1 MRNSILLTLLAAV
14 VMFSSTAR
22 AQEAGIERAGAAESE
37 YGNIVV
43 YLETAQWGQDS
54 PYNKFCF
61 TSGGQ
66 QAVTGCVSTAYAI
79 LMHYHKWP
87 LCANEKKVYHSGTGE
102 SITLGHT
109 YDWEN
114 MLSDYRNGY
123 TDEQAVAVATLMR
136 DIGYSYQ
143 VAYGSGSTDSGAG
156 GEGAGRLI
164 EIFKYKSESPN
175 TSSATR
181 ATSRDVLGNDELW
194 VEYIKQ
200 SLDAG
205 CPIPYSSTT
214 TSGGRHIF
222 ILDGYTDKGYFHF
235 NWGWGGQGNGWFKLN
250 DMKPDAYSDY
260 SKSHRAYF
268 MLKPD
273 AVTYN
278 ISATV
283 NDSNAGT
290 ATVNGKSSINVN
302 EGTSITL
309 VATANNGYRF
319 VCWRLNGEEVGTAS
333 TITVKAT
340 ADAEYVAHF
349 EESDGPVAP
358 VNVTI
363 KAEATVGGTATV
375 NGAAEATVTAGTT
388 ISLTATPD
396 EGYMFVEWR
405 SGTDVVSTSA
415 FFSTTAQSDKIY
427 TAIFEEKK
435 GTVTIEVKGS
445 GGYAYIGSGT
455 DRKVEV
461 EKGSTVFIRATAL
474 EGSGKKFAYWSTG
487 NTVASGR
494 GVICTNKNP
503 YEFVATE
510 DIAFY
515 VNFVTEDTDL
525 NVTIEAIATEGGTAT
540 IYGEGKQTIT
550 LGSEVI
556 FEAKAND
563 GYRFTNWTN
572 GTEVVSEEPIYTTVA
587 REATV
592 LTANFEK
599 NISTGIE
606 AATEET
612 REMGIYDISG
622 REIENIT
629 RPGIYVVNGK
639 TILRK

>member
-1 MRNSILLTLLAAV
+1 MKNSILLTLLAAV

-22 AQEAGIERAGAAESE
+22 AQEAGNERAGATESE

-43 YLETAQWGQDS
+43 YLETAPWGQ
-54 PYNKFCF
+54 NKPFNNLCF
-61 TSGGQ
+61 TTSGA
-66 QAVTGCVSTAYAI
+66 QAKTGCVPTAYAI
-79 LMHYHKWP
+79 LMEYHKWP
-87 LCANEKKVYHSGTGE
+87 ACAKEKKVYHSGTGE
-102 SITLGHT
+102 SITLGHE

-114 MLSDYRNGY
+114 ILKSYSGTYSDA
-123 TDEQAVAVATLMR
+123 EAEAVATLMR
-136 DIGYSYQ
+136 DLGW
-143 VAYGSGSTDSGAG
+143 AYGVDYGTGSTASGSG
-156 GEGAGRLI
+156 GEGAAKLVDV
-164 EIFKYKSESPN
+164 FKYRSESPN
-175 TSSATR
+175 IQGAQYGTV
-181 ATSRDVLGNDELW
+181 RDVVGNDELW
-194 VEYIKQ
+194 IEYIKQ

-319 VCWRLNGEEVGTAS
+319 VCWRLNGEEVGTSS
-333 TITVKAT
+333 TLTVKAT

-349 EESDGPVAP
+349 EERDEPVTP

-363 KAEATVGGTATV
+363 KAESTTGGTAVV
-375 NGAAEATVTAGTT
+375 NGATEVTVTQGTT

-405 SGTDVVSTSA
+405 CGTDVVSTSA
-415 FFSTTAQSDKIY
+415 FFSTTAQSDKVY

-445 GGYAYIGSGT
+445 GGYAYVGSGT

-494 GVICTNKNP
+494 GVIFTNKNP

-540 IYGEGKQTIT
+540 IYGEKMQNIA

-563 GYRFTNWTN
+563 GYRFTNWTK